1 MTRRVMGEETRI
13 MVNVGVGSR
22 AEFLARVQRFTDM
35 VLERLGEASE
45 GRDVDEKEAR
55 MLGSLALKVLRLWD
69 KALLSEQRDPQLEDE
84 MARVRKKV
92 AEANK
97 GEA

>member
-1 MTRRVMGEETRI
+1 MENAGA
-13 MVNVGVGSR
+13 GSR

-45 GRDVDEKEAR
+45 GRDVDEKQAR
-55 MLGSLALKVLRLWD
+55 MLGSLVLKVLRMWD
-69 KALLSEQRDPQLEDE
+69 KALLSGQRDPRLEDE
-84 MARVRKKV
+84 LTRVRKKV
-92 AEANK
+92 AEASK

>member
-1 MTRRVMGEETRI
+1 ME
-13 MVNVGVGSR
+13 NVGVGSR

-35 VLERLGEASE
+35 MLERLGEASE

-55 MLGSLALKVLRLWD
+55 MLGSLVLKVLRIWD
-69 KALLSEQRDPQLEDE
+69 KALLTGQVDSQLEDE
-84 MARVRKKV
+84 VARVRKKV
-92 AEANK
+92 VEANK